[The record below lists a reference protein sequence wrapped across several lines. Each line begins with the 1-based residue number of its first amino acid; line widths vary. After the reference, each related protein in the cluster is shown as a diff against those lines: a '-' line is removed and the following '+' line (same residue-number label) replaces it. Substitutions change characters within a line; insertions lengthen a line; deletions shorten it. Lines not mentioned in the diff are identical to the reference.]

1 MAVLLKLALVPLVV
15 WLASVAGR
23 RWGHAATGWI
33 SGLPLIAGPISVFL
47 ALDQGLR
54 FAADTAAATLQV
66 TAAAALH
73 CFVFAHASRR
83 FGWVASLLLGWAS
96 FVAAAA
102 ILGAMPLP
110 PLVGAGITALALA
123 IMLATLPAVRP
134 AAGPVAI
141 PGTEMAVRVAAAL
154 AIAAAVTLGA
164 NLFGPRISGILLA
177 FPITGSVLPAFAL
190 ALHGSDATVRLL
202 AGFLSGLFAFAAFHL
217 VVAVALPALG
227 ALAGF
232 PLAFA
237 AGLAA
242 AGIVMRVRTLAAP
255 R

>member
-1 MAVLLKLALVPLVV
+1 MAALLKLALVPLVV
-15 WLASVAGR
+15 WLASIAGR

-47 ALDQGLR
+47 ALDQGVR
-54 FAADTAAATLQV
+54 FAADAAAATLQV

-73 CFVFAHASRR
+73 CFVFARASRR
-83 FGWVASLLLGWAS
+83 FGWLASLLLGWAS

-102 ILGAMPLP
+102 VLGAAPMP
-110 PLVGAGITALALA
+110 PLAGAGITAVGLGL
-123 IMLATLPAVRP
+123 MLAKLPPVGREI
-134 AAGPVAI
+134 GPVAI
-141 PGTEMAVRVAAAL
+141 PSSELVVRVAAAL

-164 NLFGPRISGILLA
+164 NFLGPRLSGILLA

-217 VVAVALPALG
+217 VVATALPALG
-227 ALAGF
+227 LLVGF
-232 PLAFA
+232 PVAFA

-242 AGIVMRVRTLAAP
+242 AGAVMRIRVLAGP

>member
-1 MAVLLKLALVPLVV
+1 MAALLKLALVPLVV

-47 ALDQGLR
+47 ALDLGVR
-54 FAADTAAATLQV
+54 FAADAAAATLQV
-66 TAAAALH
+66 TGAAALH

-83 FGWVASLLLGWAS
+83 FGWLASLLLGWAS
-96 FVAAAA
+96 FVVAAAL
-102 ILGAMPLP
+102 LGAVPMP
-110 PLVGAGITALALA
+110 PLAGAGVTAAALGL
-123 IMLATLPAVRP
+123 MLAKLPVVKRAP
-134 AAGPVAI
+134 GPVPI
-141 PGTEMAVRVAAAL
+141 PNSELAVRVTAAL

-164 NLFGPRISGILLA
+164 SLFGPRISGILLA
-177 FPITGSVLPAFAL
+177 FPITGSVLPTFAL

-217 VVAVALPALG
+217 VVATALPALG
-227 ALAGF
+227 ALVGF
-232 PLAFA
+232 PVAFA

-242 AGIVMRVRTLAAP
+242 AGVVMRIRALAEP

>member
-1 MAVLLKLALVPLVV
+1 MAALLKLALVPLVV

-66 TAAAALH
+66 TGATALH
-73 CFVFAHASRR
+73 CFVFARAARR
-83 FGWVASLLLGWAS
+83 CGWLASLFLGWAS

-102 ILGAMPLP
+102 VLGAAPMP
-110 PLVGAGITALALA
+110 PLAGAAVTLLVLGGTLAK
-123 IMLATLPAVRP
+123 LPAVKR
-134 AAGPVAI
+134 ASGPVPI
-141 PGTEMAVRVAAAL
+141 PNSELAVRVLAAL
-154 AIAAAVTLGA
+154 AIAALVTLGA
-164 NLFGPRISGILLA
+164 SLLGPRLSGCLLA
-177 FPITGSVLPAFAL
+177 FPITASVLPAFAL
-190 ALHGSDATVRLL
+190 ALHGADATARLL
-202 AGFLSGLFAFAAFHL
+202 AGFLSGLFAFAAFHF
-217 VVAVALPALG
+217 VVATALPALG

-232 PLAFA
+232 PAAFA
-237 AGLAA
+237 AGLVA
-242 AGIVMRVRTLAAP
+242 AGVVGRVRALAEP

>member
-1 MAVLLKLALVPLVV
+1 MAALLKLALVPLVV

-47 ALDQGLR
+47 ALDQGVQ
-54 FAADTAAATLQV
+54 FAADAAAATLQV
-66 TAAAALH
+66 TGAAALH

-83 FGWVASLLLGWAS
+83 FGWLASLLLGWAS
-96 FVAAAA
+96 FVAGAALLGAVPMPPFAGAGVTAAA
-102 ILGAMPLP
+102 LGL
-110 PLVGAGITALALA
+110 
-123 IMLATLPAVRP
+123 MLAKLPAVERAP
-134 AAGPVAI
+134 GPVPI
-141 PGTEMAVRVAAAL
+141 PNSELVVRVTAAL

-164 NLFGPRISGILLA
+164 SLFGPRISGILLA

-202 AGFLSGLFAFAAFHL
+202 AGFLSGLFAFAVFHL
-217 VVAVALPALG
+217 VVATALPALG
-227 ALAGF
+227 ALVGF
-232 PLAFA
+232 PVAFA

-242 AGIVMRVRTLAAP
+242 AGVVMRIRALAEP

>member
-1 MAVLLKLALVPLVV
+1 MAALLKLALVPLVI

-54 FAADTAAATLQV
+54 FAADAAAATLQV
-66 TAAAALH
+66 TGAAALH
-73 CFVFAHASRR
+73 CFVFARASRR
-83 FGWVASLLLGWAS
+83 FGWAASLLLGWAA
-96 FVAAAA
+96 FVAGAA
-102 ILGAMPLP
+102 ILGAVPLP
-110 PLVGAGITALALA
+110 PLAGAGITALALGL
-123 IMLATLPAVRP
+123 MLVNLPPVPRAGGPVPIPGVELAVRI
-134 AAGPVAI
+134 V
-141 PGTEMAVRVAAAL
+141 AAL
-154 AIAAAVTLGA
+154 AIATAVTLGA
-164 NLFGPRISGILLA
+164 SLFGPRVSGILLA

-227 ALAGF
+227 ALVAF
-232 PLAFA
+232 PVAFA

-242 AGIVMRVRTLAAP
+242 AGGVMRVRALAEP

>member
-1 MAVLLKLALVPLVV
+1 MAALLKLALVPLVV
-15 WLASVAGR
+15 WLASIAGR

-47 ALDQGLR
+47 ALDQGVQ
-54 FAADTAAATLQV
+54 FAADSAAATLQV
-66 TAAAALH
+66 TAAGALH

-83 FGWVASLLLGWAS
+83 FGWLASLLFGWAS

-102 ILGAMPLP
+102 VLGAVPLP
-110 PLVGAGITALALA
+110 PLAGAGITVVGLGL
-123 IMLATLPAVRP
+123 MLAKLPRVRREI
-134 AAGPVAI
+134 GPVAI
-141 PGTEMAVRVAAAL
+141 PNSELVVRVAAAL

-164 NLFGPRISGILLA
+164 TFLGPHLSGILLA

-217 VVAVALPALG
+217 VVATALPALG
-227 ALAGF
+227 VLAGF
-232 PLAFA
+232 PVAFA

-242 AGIVMRVRTLAAP
+242 AGVVMRIRALAEP

>member
-1 MAVLLKLALVPLVV
+1 MAIFLKLALVPLVV
-15 WLASVAGR
+15 WLASVGGR

-33 SGLPLIAGPISVFL
+33 SGLPLIAGPISIFL
-47 ALDQGLR
+47 ALDQGPQ
-54 FAADTAAATLQV
+54 FAADAAAATLQV
-66 TAAAALH
+66 TGAAALH

-83 FGWVASLLLGWAS
+83 FGWVASLLLGWIS
-96 FVAAAA
+96 FITGAAALA
-102 ILGAMPLP
+102 AVPMP
-110 PLVGAGITALALA
+110 PLAGAGITAVALGA
-123 IMLATLPAVRP
+123 MLAKLPAVERVS
-134 AAGPVAI
+134 GPLPI
-141 PGTEMAVRVAAAL
+141 PGTELVVRVAAAL

-164 NLFGPRISGILLA
+164 SLFGPRISGILLA

-202 AGFLSGLFAFAAFHL
+202 AGFLSGLVAFAAFHF

-227 ALAGF
+227 PLVAF
-232 PLAFA
+232 PAAFG

-242 AGIVMRVRTLAAP
+242 AAVVMRIRALAEP